1 MICGGNLWQL
11 ERILLVETKKQTSIK
26 DFEFKDTE
34 DWFKGKT
41 SKKNYSLNNRAEGKS
56 TSVFMMP

>member
-11 ERILLVETKKQTSIK
+11 ERILLVETKKKTSIK

-56 TSVFMMP
+56 T